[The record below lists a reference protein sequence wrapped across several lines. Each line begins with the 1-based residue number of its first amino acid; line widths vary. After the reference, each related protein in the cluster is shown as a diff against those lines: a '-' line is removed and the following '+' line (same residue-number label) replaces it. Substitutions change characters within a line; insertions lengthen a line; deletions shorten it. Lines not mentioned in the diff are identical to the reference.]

1 MARITTVNVLEFADD
16 QIVSL
21 ASYPETPE
29 GNKEA
34 EQRFKDVATEN
45 TGYPMKS
52 IEEAIDDGVI
62 EEGTYKVVLFHSTEE

>member
-1 MARITTVNVLEFADD
+1 MARISTVNVLEFADD

-34 EQRFKDVATEN
+34 EQRFKDVAHEN
-45 TGYPMKS
+45 TAYS
-52 IEEAIDDGVI
+52 AADIESAIDDGII
-62 EEGTYKVVLFHSTEE
+62 EDATYKVVLFHSTEE